1 MMFSGLLLFGF
12 LITIIIA
19 AAIGLGNV
27 VVSDSTPFLSIF
39 GSNRTSSSR
48 EILEQRF
55 VRGEISRDEYES
67 MKSCLEL

>member
-1 MMFSGLLLFGF
+1 MFSGLLLFGF

-27 VVSDSTPFLSIF
+27 VVSDSTPFSSIF
-39 GSNRTSSSR
+39 GSNRISSSR